1 MFVSPR
7 PLIAALALAGS
18 AMPQATV
25 AQSEAPAA
33 EASAPTD
40 ARAVVEAVRRLV
52 REQYVIAET
61 GVALDKALGEAE
73 TKGAFTGLSGPALAE
88 AINATMKTV
97 TPDGH
102 LGVSHDPVRAADL
115 ASIEPDADS
124 DEEALTPAMKRMIA
138 LNNGGVQKLEM
149 LPGNIRYMDYTGFMW
164 GTPEAEAAITQ
175 AMEFMRGGSALIIDL
190 RHNGGGSAA
199 AVADLTSWFLPAGTP
214 LMKFQ
219 TRDGAL
225 ETTETKAKPFTLADR
240 PVFVLTAGRTFS
252 AAEEFAAHVSAF
264 DFATLVGENTGGGGF
279 NNSFFPLP
287 GGFLISISTGQAIQL
302 KSGKGWER
310 VGIAPD
316 IAVPQDRAL
325 VTAQAEALKTLAL
338 TAPDEEKMA
347 IERILAVYR
356 AQSEQIAAERPLA
369 DYVGDF
375 GWFKVKVA
383 GDHLVAQTPM
393 GPSEL
398 VALGGNAFAPEV
410 QPAMRATFTFEDG
423 KATAVEFGT
432 PNGSRLLPRS

>member
-7 PLIAALALAGS
+7 PLIAALALVGTVL
-18 AMPQATV
+18 PQAAA
-25 AQSEAPAA
+25 AQTAAPAA
-33 EASAPTD
+33 AAPAPVD
-40 ARAVVEAVRRLV
+40 ARAVVDAVRALV
-52 REQYVIAET
+52 NEKYIIPET
-61 GVALDKALGEAE
+61 GAALDKALAEAQA
-73 TKGAFTGLSGPALAE
+73 KGAFAGLSGPALAE
-88 AINATMKTV
+88 AIDATMKTV

-102 LGVSHDPVRAADL
+102 LGVSYDPVRSADI
-115 ASIEPDADS
+115 AGVKS
-124 DEEALTPAMKRMIA
+124 DEAGEEELSPAMKRMIA

-175 AMEFMRGGSALIIDL
+175 AMEFLRGGSALIIDL

-225 ETTETKAKPFTLADR
+225 DTTETKAKPFTLADR

-325 VTAQAEALKTLAL
+325 VTAQAEALKKLAV
-338 TAPDEEKMA
+338 TAPDGEKMA
-347 IERILAVYR
+347 IERIMTVYR
-356 AQSEQIAAERPLA
+356 AQSEQIAAERPLT

-375 GWFKVKVA
+375 GWLKVEVV

-398 VALGGNAFAPEV
+398 VELGGNEFAPEV
-410 QPAMRATFTFEDG
+410 QPAMRATFTFADG

-432 PNGSRLLPRS
+432 PNGSMLLPRS